1 MKDDDLKPCPFC
13 GTRAR
18 FALVFGREG
27 IICNGCEATMRSM
40 SLSDDRS
47 ELAKQWNSRKGTE

>member
-18 FALVFGREG
+18 FALVFRREG
-27 IICNGCEATMRSM
+27 IICNGCEAMMRSIL
-40 SLSDDRS
+40 LSDDRS
-47 ELAKQWNSRKGTE
+47 ELAKQWNRRKGTE